1 MNETSRNH
9 TRNQNMPDLSWHSKS
24 LSLANFPNNLLIT
37 IKGPPKNMRKQDIS
51 KHVLNRLPDESEN
64 SD

>member
-1 MNETSRNH
+1 
-9 TRNQNMPDLSWHSKS
+9 MPDLSWHSKS